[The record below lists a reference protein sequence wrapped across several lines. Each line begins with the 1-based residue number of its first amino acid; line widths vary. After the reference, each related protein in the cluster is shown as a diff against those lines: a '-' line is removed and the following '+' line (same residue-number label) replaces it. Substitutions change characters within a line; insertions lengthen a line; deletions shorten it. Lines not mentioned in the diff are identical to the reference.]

1 MNYFQVILPLK
12 LSWLP
17 YYASSEPVAPGDR
30 VRLLFSGKEY
40 IGVVE
45 SLADRPEVDPAR
57 IRPILG
63 VEPALEPVTAQEL
76 AFWHFLAAYTLCTLG
91 EVYHCAYPATRTEA
105 ELRKARRRDAAG
117 ADLHPRLDA
126 ASKDALKAVLAGF
139 DEGKPVLLQGG
150 NREKIYAELVRRG
163 LDAGKSVLLLS
174 AGREAEAW
182 EGAALCYT
190 AASSASARRN
200 IAAAVRAG
208 GPVFVA
214 GGPAALLLPWSTLG
228 LIIVDAE
235 DSPLHRREMSAP
247 RFNARDAA
255 VWLARQ
261 CGASILLGSD
271 FPSLESALNASSGKY
286 VKVDAAAAAAAVP
299 EIIDTAAEREKFG
312 MNGAFSLKLLGRMR
326 SAFEAKQRV
335 LLLLPWKDTDNIE
348 IEARA
353 LFPKAATRLTV
364 LPLRKASRTALSKY
378 GLVALLSTEF
388 MLKGEDFRTDE
399 KAFRLLSGLCRDAGE
414 LPLLIQCAQAEHPVL
429 RALLSSD
436 EAAALPVLLLRERAA
451 FGLPP
456 YSRIVDVV
464 LNDKNEKRLRW
475 FLGELVSRLESALDS
490 PDVRIQPGASLIR
503 LLLPRDSAL
512 ASRKRR
518 IQKTLAAF
526 CDERRYAGHIIFEVD
541 PI

>member
-1 MNYFQVILPLK
+1 
-12 LSWLP
+12 
-17 YYASSEPVAPGDR
+17 
-30 VRLLFSGKEY
+30 
-40 IGVVE
+40 
-45 SLADRPEVDPAR
+45 
-57 IRPILG
+57 
-63 VEPALEPVTAQEL
+63 
-76 AFWHFLAAYTLCTLG
+76 
-91 EVYHCAYPATRTEA
+91 
-105 ELRKARRRDAAG
+105 
-117 ADLHPRLDA
+117 
-126 ASKDALKAVLAGF
+126 
-139 DEGKPVLLQGG
+139 
-150 NREKIYAELVRRG
+150 
-163 LDAGKSVLLLS
+163 
-174 AGREAEAW
+174 
-182 EGAALCYT
+182 
-190 AASSASARRN
+190 
-200 IAAAVRAG
+200 
-208 GPVFVA
+208 
-214 GGPAALLLPWSTLG
+214 
-228 LIIVDAE
+228 
-235 DSPLHRREMSAP
+235 
-247 RFNARDAA
+247 
-255 VWLARQ
+255 
-261 CGASILLGSD
+261 
-271 FPSLESALNASSGKY
+271 
-286 VKVDAAAAAAAVP
+286 
-299 EIIDTAAEREKFG
+299 